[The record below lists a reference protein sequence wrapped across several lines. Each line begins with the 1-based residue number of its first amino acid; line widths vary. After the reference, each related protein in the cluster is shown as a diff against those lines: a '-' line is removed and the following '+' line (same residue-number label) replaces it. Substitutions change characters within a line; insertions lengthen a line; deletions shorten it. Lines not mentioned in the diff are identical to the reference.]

1 MNKGNKNFIKKKSK
15 YAIKAW
21 LSLASA
27 ISQSKS
33 HSAMYKC
40 ICYNDMYKDTQK
52 GANLSLQIMQF
63 I

>member
-1 MNKGNKNFIKKKSK
+1 MSK

-27 ISQSKS
+27 ISQFKS
-33 HSAMYKC
+33 QSAMYKC
-40 ICYNDMYKDTQK
+40 RCYNDMYKDTQK
-52 GANLSLQIMQF
+52 GTNLSLQMMQF

>member
-1 MNKGNKNFIKKKSK
+1 MLLRHG
-15 YAIKAW
+15 

-33 HSAMYKC
+33 QSAMSKC
-40 ICYNDMYKDTQK
+40 ICYNEMYKDTQK
-52 GANLSLQIMQF
+52 GANLSLQIMHF

>member
-1 MNKGNKNFIKKKSK
+1 MLLRHG
-15 YAIKAW
+15 

-33 HSAMYKC
+33 QSAMYKC
-40 ICYNDMYKDTQK
+40 ICYNEMYKDTQK

-63 I
+63 ILKNICNCLNILY